1 MNYFSI
7 ASLALVTAL
16 GQTRGQAAGVDA
28 APADTWPM
36 YRGTASLTGVSK
48 SKLGTSLKP
57 LWTFKAEEGIHSTA
71 AIADGKV
78 YVGCDDGH
86 LYALDFKTGKK
97 LWAFATDDIVE
108 SSPLVH
114 NGRVYFG
121 SSDGFVYA
129 LTAADGKLLWKFE
142 TEDRVLGA
150 PNLFQPSGGGAKPAL
165 IVGSYDF
172 RLYSLDLGTGKSNWH
187 YETANYINGS
197 PAVSSGR
204 TAFGGCDA
212 VLHVI
217 QLAEGKKEKQID
229 AEAYIVGSA
238 AVVDDT
244 TNQRP
249 VCNHCAYRVNIRVW
263 LWGWLLLA
271 LRNRC
276 SAEYSTSVY

>member
-1 MNYFSI
+1 MLHRRMPGQCTEARPLSP
-7 ASLALVTAL
+7 AS
-16 GQTRGQAAGVDA
+16 R
-28 APADTWPM
+28 
-36 YRGTASLTGVSK
+36 
-48 SKLGTSLKP
+48 
-57 LWTFKAEEGIHSTA
+57 KANLPPHSSRFGRSRPKEGIHSTA

-97 LWAFATDDIVE
+97 LWAFKTDDIVE

-129 LTAADGKLLWKFE
+129 LAAKDGKLLWKFE

-150 PNLFQPSGGGAKPAL
+150 PNLFQPSGGGTKPAL

-172 RLYSLDLGTGKSNWH
+172 RLYSLDLDSGKSNWH
-187 YETANYINGS
+187 YETSNYINGS

-229 AEAYIVGSA
+229 AE
-238 AVVDDT
+238 
-244 TNQRP
+244 
-249 VCNHCAYRVNIRVW
+249 
-263 LWGWLLLA
+263 
-271 LRNRC
+271 
-276 SAEYSTSVY
+276 SVHHRLGGGGR

>member
-1 MNYFSI
+1 
-7 ASLALVTAL
+7 
-16 GQTRGQAAGVDA
+16 
-28 APADTWPM
+28 M

-48 SKLGTSLKP
+48 SKFATSLKP

-129 LTAADGKLLWKFE
+129 LTATDGKLLWKFE

-172 RLYSLDLGTGKSNWH
+172 RLYSL
-187 YETANYINGS
+187 
-197 PAVSSGR
+197 AVSYTHLTLPTKR
-204 TAFGGCDA
+204 
-212 VLHVI
+212 
-217 QLAEGKKEKQID
+217 
-229 AEAYIVGSA
+229 IV
-238 AVVDDT
+238 
-244 TNQRP
+244 
-249 VCNHCAYRVNIRVW
+249 
-263 LWGWLLLA
+263 
-271 LRNRC
+271 
-276 SAEYSTSVY
+276 

>member
-1 MNYFSI
+1 M
-7 ASLALVTAL
+7 AGLA
-16 GQTRGQAAGVDA
+16 RGQAAGVDT
-28 APADTWPM
+28 APADSWPM

-48 SKLGTSLKP
+48 SKLKKSLKP
-57 LWTFKAEEGIHSTA
+57 LWTFKAKEGIHSTA
-71 AIADGKV
+71 AIADGRV
-78 YVGCDDGH
+78 FVGCDDGN

-97 LWAFATDDIVE
+97 QWTFATDDIVE

-129 LTAADGKLLWKFE
+129 LTTKDGKLVWKFE

-150 PNLFQPSGGGAKPAL
+150 PNLFKPSGEGTKPAL

-172 RLYSLDLGTGKSNWH
+172 RLYSLDLDTGKSNWH

-217 QLAEGKKEKQID
+217 QLGEGKKEKQKK
-229 AEAYIVGSA
+229 A
-238 AVVDDT
+238 
-244 TNQRP
+244 
-249 VCNHCAYRVNIRVW
+249 
-263 LWGWLLLA
+263 LLTPKEKRKQKREKRLI
-271 LRNRC
+271 C
-276 SAEYSTSVY
+276 